1 MSDAVQ
7 VREWPVTLVWMLLV
21 AASVA
26 GMLLAE
32 SYPVARVAETATIIL
47 AAIKIHLVFRH
58 YMELTWRHRPLTLL
72 LHAWLAMVT
81 ILLLS
86 ACWLI

>member
-1 MSDAVQ
+1 MSGATQ
-7 VREWPVTLVWMLLV
+7 AREWPVTLVWLLLV
-21 AASVA
+21 AASIA

-32 SYPVARVAETATIIL
+32 SYPVARVAETATILL
-47 AAIKIHLVFRH
+47 ATIKIHLVFRH
-58 YMELTWRHRPLTLL
+58 YMEVNGGQRPLMLL
-72 LHAWLAMVT
+72 LHAWLALVT